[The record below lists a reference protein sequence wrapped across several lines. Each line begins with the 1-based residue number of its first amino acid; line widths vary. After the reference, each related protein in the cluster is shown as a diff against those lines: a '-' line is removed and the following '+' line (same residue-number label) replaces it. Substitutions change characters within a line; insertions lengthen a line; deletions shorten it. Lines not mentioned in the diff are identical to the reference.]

1 MWGGT
6 GVHFLLQLLYEF
18 PQLLEEH
25 GGRINGQLRHAPL
38 FKGNDGFKGVLTGS
52 AIAYQRG

>member
-1 MWGGT
+1 MNWDMWGGT

-25 GGRINGQLRHAPL
+25 GGRVNGQLRHAPL
-38 FKGNDGFKGVLTGS
+38 FKGNVEFKEV
-52 AIAYQRG
+52 IM